1 MSLAQP
7 RESSPSALPPRTT
20 AHTLSYSKSSQ
31 GIPITAA
38 LTAYDYPTARLVD
51 EAGIDVITSSGDS
64 LAMAVLGYDNTLPVT
79 VDEMLHHARAVSR
92 AARSAFLVGDMP
104 YGSYHSSIEHATQN
118 AVRFIK
124 EAGMAAIKIEGGANR
139 AALIEHLTSAEIPV
153 VGHIGL
159 TPQSLHRM
167 GGYKVQGKTVSAMKT
182 LLSDALALQT
192 AGAVAIVLEGMPREL
207 AASITRELTIP
218 TIGIGA
224 GPDCD
229 GRDPGLSRPLQPRLL
244 ACCKICSR
252 YGGLLGHCCSV
263 MESLPLSRRR
273 LAANLSSR

>member
-20 AHTLSYSKSSQ
+20 AHTLLLKKQS
-31 GIPITAA
+31 GIPITA

-51 EAGIDVITSSGDS
+51 EAGIDVILVGDS

-104 YGSYHSSIEHATQN
+104 YGSYSSIEQATEN

-139 AALIEHLTSAEIPV
+139 AELIEHLTSSEIPV

-182 LLSDALALQT
+182 LLADALAL
-192 AGAVAIVLEGMPREL
+192 RNC
-207 AASITRELTIP
+207 R
-218 TIGIGA
+218 
-224 GPDCD
+224 C
-229 GRDPGLSRPLQPRLL
+229 RRNRP
-244 ACCKICSR
+244 
-252 YGGLLGHCCSV
+252 
-263 MESLPLSRRR
+263 
-273 LAANLSSR
+273 